1 MPSEQRSATVKVV
14 VASEIAGYTDKAS
27 DTVSLPPGGS
37 QEIRQDP
44 SLTSTA
50 IDGLSTQHQAD
61 LHVAVSYIEAGVA
74 KIVLDQTSQTLV
86 TSRRDF
92 PWVISGFTQQESFD
106 LVAAMI
112 TPNDPG
118 VEALIGAARHYDPSG
133 SMVSGYDSSDDYH
146 GTVWQR
152 LSDIWQAETT
162 DYNLAYVST
171 TVSFAAGQSQRIR
184 LPSEVL
190 DQGNGNC
197 IETTLLYASAAE
209 ALGMDA
215 ALILIPGHA
224 YVGISVDGTD
234 QNYYFIETTMIGQ
247 ATFSD
252 ATKYGLKEWNDA
264 ASHMKAGEQDYGWV
278 DVPKARKDGIIPI
291 PWH

>member
-1 MPSEQRSATVKVV
+1 
-14 VASEIAGYTDKAS
+14 
-27 DTVSLPPGGS
+27 
-37 QEIRQDP
+37 
-44 SLTSTA
+44 
-50 IDGLSTQHQAD
+50 
-61 LHVAVSYIEAGVA
+61 
-74 KIVLDQTSQTLV
+74 
-86 TSRRDF
+86 
-92 PWVISGFTQQESFD
+92 
-106 LVAAMI
+106 MI

-133 SMVSGYDSSDDYH
+133 SMVSGYDSADDYN
-146 GTVWQR
+146 GSVWQR

-197 IETTLLYASAAE
+197 IETVLLYASAAE

-224 YVGISVDGTD
+224 YVGISVDKTD

-247 ATFSD
+247 ATFAE
-252 ATKYGLKEWNDA
+252 ATKEGLKEWNDA

-278 DVPKARKDGIIPI
+278 DVPTARKNGIIPI